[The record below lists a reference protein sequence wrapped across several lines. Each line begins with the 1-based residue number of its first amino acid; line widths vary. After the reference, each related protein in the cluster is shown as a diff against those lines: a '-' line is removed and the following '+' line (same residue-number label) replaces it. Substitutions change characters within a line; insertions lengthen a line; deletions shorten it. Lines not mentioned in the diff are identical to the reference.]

1 MSTSRHESDGMPL
14 QFLMFTSIVAVVLAI
29 APACAQV
36 QWKLAA
42 GYPSGN
48 FHTENLNAFA
58 QEVTDT
64 TGGKVLIKTYPNGSL
79 FPAIMIKRAVRVGQ
93 AEIGEV
99 LISLHESE
107 EPTFGIDVVPF
118 LATSYDEA
126 RRLWAASRP
135 AIERKFASQGLVLL
149 FAVPWPPQ
157 GLYSTRQINNVSDL
171 QGLSWRVYNDAT
183 LRIGEILGAIPV
195 TIQAAELR
203 QALET
208 GLIDALMNSGSTGY
222 DVKVWDFMHYY
233 YDIQA
238 WIPKNI
244 TFMNK
249 AAFDRLEVPVQQ
261 SLLRIA
267 TNAEAR
273 GWRTSQ
279 DKNKWY
285 IEQLA
290 AKGLKVLPPSDS
302 LQAGLRQI
310 GKRLSAE
317 WLAKAG
323 ADAQSILDEY
333 QGAFPK

>member
-1 MSTSRHESDGMPL
+1 M
-14 QFLMFTSIVAVVLAI
+14 
-29 APACAQV
+29 
-36 QWKLAA
+36 
-42 GYPSGN
+42 
-48 FHTENLNAFA
+48 
-58 QEVTDT
+58 
-64 TGGKVLIKTYPNGSL
+64 
-79 FPAIMIKRAVRVGQ
+79 
-93 AEIGEV
+93 
-99 LISLHESE
+99 
-107 EPTFGIDVVPF
+107 
-118 LATSYDEA
+118 
-126 RRLWAASRP
+126 
-135 AIERKFASQGLVLL
+135 
-149 FAVPWPPQ
+149 
-157 GLYSTRQINNVSDL
+157 
-171 QGLSWRVYNDAT
+171 
-183 LRIGEILGAIPV
+183 GEILGAIPV

-208 GLIDALMNSGSTGY
+208 GLIDAFMNSGSTGY
-222 DVKVWDFMHYY
+222 DVKAWDFMHYY

-249 AAFDRLEVPVQQ
+249 AAFDRLEIPVQQ

-285 IEQLA
+285 IEQLG